1 MIARLGLMCLF
12 AMAGVAQMLPQP
24 ELLRLG
30 AIKRKIREHL
40 SLMPNY
46 TCLETVERYHHL
58 PDRKRESLVD
68 VVRLEVALVEGREM
82 FAWPGAGKFE
92 AFDIREV
99 VSTGAFSNGSFA
111 LHARAIFVSE
121 VAVFQNVAA
130 VELDGVKAWRYDYY
144 TPLFR
149 SGYEL
154 RSSGRGAATVGYHGS
169 IWARDD
175 NNELLRVTVVADDIP
190 ETLGIVAAQD
200 QLNYQVAKIG
210 ERQALLPLESEV
222 RLKDVSGVESIN
234 RTRLS
239 RCKQYSGEST
249 LKFDEVSETAA
260 GPAKV
265 KKELVLEPY
274 TEVVLA
280 LERELNH
287 EEFAVGDQITARL
300 VEPIKDGKKV
310 LGERGAL
317 ATGRILRLEHEDR
330 EWSIYNVTLEFTEI
344 EGEEWVAR
352 PRLRLMT
359 TDPNL
364 GLPPIPSGR
373 GSQMVR
379 YVTPRTDPN
388 GFIVRQNRL
397 KLKPGFRLIWQTQK

>member
-12 AMAGVAQMLPQP
+12 GVVGVAQMLPQP
-24 ELLRLG
+24 ELLRLA
-30 AIKRKIREHL
+30 AIKRKIRNHL
-40 SLMPNY
+40 AQMPNY
-46 TCLETVERYHHL
+46 TCLETVERYQKL
-58 PDRKRESLVD
+58 PERKRESLVD

-92 AFDIREV
+92 AQDIREV

-121 VAVFQNVAA
+121 AAVFQNVAA
-130 VELDGVKAWRYDYY
+130 VELNGVKAWRYDYY
-144 TPLFR
+144 TPMFR

-154 RSSGRGAATVGYHGS
+154 RTGMRGSATVGYHGS
-169 IWARDD
+169 IWARED
-175 NNELLRVTVVADDIP
+175 NDELLRVTVVADDIP

-200 QLNYQVAKIG
+200 ELNYQVAKIG
-210 ERQALLPLESEV
+210 DRDALLPLESEV
-222 RLKDVSGVESIN
+222 RLREEHGTESIN
-234 RTRLS
+234 KTRLS

-249 LKFDEVSETAA
+249 LKFDDVSEEATAQA
-260 GPAKV
+260 RV

-280 LERELNH
+280 LEKELNH

-300 VEPIKDGKKV
+300 AEPIKDGKRV
-310 LGERGAL
+310 LAERGAL
-317 ATGRILRLEHEDR
+317 ARGRILRLEHEDR
-330 EWSIYNVTLEFTEI
+330 EWSLYNVTIEFTEI
-344 EGEEWVAR
+344 EGEDWVAR
-352 PRLRLMT
+352 PRLRLMVT
-359 TDPNL
+359 EPNL
-364 GLPPIPSGR
+364 GLPPMPSGR
-373 GSQMVR
+373 GTQMVR

-397 KLKPGFRLIWQTQK
+397 RLKAGFRLIWQTQK